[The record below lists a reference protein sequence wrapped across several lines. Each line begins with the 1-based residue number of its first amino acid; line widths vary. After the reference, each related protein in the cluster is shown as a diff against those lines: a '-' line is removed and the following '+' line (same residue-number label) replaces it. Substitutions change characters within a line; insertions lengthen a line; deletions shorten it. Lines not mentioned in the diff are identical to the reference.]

1 MDSKTY
7 LHVTKTIFGIIALL
21 HLLRIIFGWGAVIG
35 SVVIPLWLS
44 ILAFIVAGYLSYSG
58 YRLSK
63 K

>member
-21 HLLRIIFGWGAVIG
+21 HFLRIIFGWGAVIG
-35 SVVIPLWLS
+35 SLVIPLWLS
-44 ILAFIVAGYLSYSG
+44 ILAFVVVGYLSYSG
-58 YRLSK
+58 YKLSK